1 MTLEETLEK
10 IHPANQAAM
19 AASLEHWSNI
29 AMPLH
34 SLGRLQDTVVRIAG
48 MTGDPRVD
56 LKKKALVVM
65 CADNGV
71 VEEGVTQSGQ
81 EVTKIVA
88 ENFLKEKATARILC
102 KKAGADIFPVDIGI
116 TTDSTIIQHKVMYGT
131 KNMAK
136 EPAMTREQ
144 AVQALEVGIH
154 MVEELKE
161 KGYGIVATGEM
172 GIGNTTTSSAVTAVL
187 LEQDPAKV
195 TGRGAG
201 LSSAGLEKKI
211 SVIRDAIALHKP
223 KKEDPI
229 DVLAKVGGLDIAG
242 MAGVFLGGAA
252 CQIPVVADGFI
263 SCVAALCAIRICP
276 TVKDYV
282 ITSHK
287 SKEPAT
293 VMILE
298 ALDIPVFL
306 DCDMCLGEGTGAV
319 TIYPIL
325 DMAVENLPMRN
336 SVSWIFRERIESILR
351 RCTRLMRKATG
362 GSRDIAPC
370 GRKKSSRRW
379 NGIPIW
385 SILRYRQVR
394 MYCSS
399 ACQIWWQ
406 MRFIRRAEPG
416 KILWPQFFRESA
428 ICWNRRE
435 IWWS

>member
-1 MTLEETLEK
+1 MTLEETLAK
-10 IHPANQAAM
+10 IHPADELAM
-19 AASLEHWSNI
+19 EEALRQWNNI
-29 AMPLH
+29 AIPLH

-48 MTGDPRVD
+48 MTGEVKPD

-88 ENFLKEKATARILC
+88 ENFLKEKATAGILC
-102 KKAGADIFPVDIGI
+102 RQAGADIFPVDIGI
-116 TTDSTIIQHKVMYGT
+116 ASDSAILQHKVMYGT

-144 AVQALEVGIH
+144 AIQALEVGIH

-161 KGYGIVATGEM
+161 KGYGIIATGEM

-187 LEQDPAKV
+187 LEQDPAVV

-201 LSSAGLEKKI
+201 LSSQGLEKKI
-211 SVIRDAIALHKP
+211 AVIRQAIALHQP
-223 KKEDPI
+223 DKEDVV
-229 DVLAKVGGLDIAG
+229 DVLSKVGGLDIAG
-242 MAGVFLGGAA
+242 MAGMFLGGAA
-252 CQIPVVADGFI
+252 CQVPVVADGFI
-263 SCVAALCAIRICP
+263 SCVAALCAIRMCP
-276 TVKDYV
+276 AVKDYV

-293 VMILE
+293 KMILE

-325 DMAVENLPMRN
+325 DMALAVYGSMCTFSDNKMENYVPLN
-336 SVSWIFRERIESILR
+336 
-351 RCTRLMRKATG
+351 
-362 GSRDIAPC
+362 
-370 GRKKSSRRW
+370 
-379 NGIPIW
+379 
-385 SILRYRQVR
+385 
-394 MYCSS
+394 
-399 ACQIWWQ
+399 
-406 MRFIRRAEPG
+406 
-416 KILWPQFFRESA
+416 
-428 ICWNRRE
+428 
-435 IWWS
+435 

>member
-10 IHPANQAAM
+10 IHPADETAMEAAL
-19 AASLEHWSNI
+19 AHWNNI

-48 MTGDPRVD
+48 MTGNARVD

-88 ENFLKEKATARILC
+88 ENFLKEKATASILC

-116 TTDSTIIQHKVMYGT
+116 ATDSTILQHKVMYGT

-172 GIGNTTTSSAVTAVL
+172 GIGNTTTSSAVL

-201 LSSAGLEKKI
+201 LSGTGLKKKI

-252 CQIPVVADGFI
+252 CRIPVVADGFI

-276 TVKDYV
+276 AVKDYV

-293 VMILE
+293 MMILE

-325 DMAVENLPMRN
+325 DMALAVYGGMCTFSDNQMENYVPL
-336 SVSWIFRERIESILR
+336 V
-351 RCTRLMRKATG
+351 
-362 GSRDIAPC
+362 
-370 GRKKSSRRW
+370 
-379 NGIPIW
+379 
-385 SILRYRQVR
+385 
-394 MYCSS
+394 
-399 ACQIWWQ
+399 
-406 MRFIRRAEPG
+406 
-416 KILWPQFFRESA
+416 
-428 ICWNRRE
+428 
-435 IWWS
+435 